1 MGKSDHL
8 KVFGKKS
15 GGKEARSPETRSRN
29 SRSSTDNR
37 SSTGNNGSDNP
48 MAMLSDLDLGEGAD
62 DDPDFDWDTLP
73 PPPSDTQSLDNPFNG
88 NEPLPSFRRRGG
100 DPDSNDAIERD
111 AVNTIRDTSGAYE
124 EPDSGSDQED
134 AGMNDE
140 YRRKRER
147 LVDVED
153 SASEVS
159 SLRRTSREGKNV
171 RFHPETDDIHP
182 EDPVAVA
189 GANTEEGTES
199 NENEAAP
206 SSGMKDSVNV
216 EDEEGSET
224 SSSNNENKFDHFKKF
239 FRRGS
244 VQNKPEGG
252 DNGDEKGMTNIK
264 DGENDDE
271 KEGGGGFFS
280 RMMQNINE
288 AKNGLAPGLRDVNLH
303 PEEDPEKNT
312 VQEADVEG
320 NDVQLVDFNSVAKGI
335 VKNYSSLPNS
345 SQQQKEP
352 TAYEGETMYSPSSIS
367 SSPGPEQFVAQP
379 MDNYDFDQVDSD
391 GEDSDL
397 DPFVGAQT
405 YVPPPQRVRGGVLGS
420 LLKMYQN
427 EDVSDSYSTASS
439 IGEEPTKASRPLL
452 EQQSSKSRIPT
463 AGSLLH
469 VPSSA
474 ASHLKKNAQHLAG
487 GAQHL
492 ASKHYPGRKKEDA
505 SGSNSELPSF
515 KNTRPKKHKKHLP
528 KFKKKMAAE
537 AKITVHIADLLQRHR
552 FILRMCKGLMM
563 YGAPT
568 HRLEEY
574 MIMTSRVLEID
585 GQFLY
590 LPGCMF
596 VSFGDAT
603 TRTSEVQLVRC
614 AQGLNLWKLHQV
626 HSIYKQVVHDT
637 MSASEGNILMDKV
650 LQDRNL
656 VPSWICVLLYGFC
669 SAMVTPYAF
678 GGDWVN
684 LAVSFFIGT
693 CVGALQFIVSARSN
707 MYSNVFEISASIVV
721 SFVGRAFGSIGGSK
735 ICFGAVT
742 QGSLALIL
750 PGYII
755 LCGALELQSR
765 NLVAGSVRMFYAII
779 YSLFLSFGITLGAA
793 LFGWMYKGATNET
806 NCPYP
811 ISAWYRFLF
820 VPAFTIGISL
830 INQAHWIQLPVMVA
844 ISCTGYVVTYY
855 SGKHFKNS
863 TEFTASLAAFVIGI
877 MGNLY
882 SRVWKG
888 LAVSAMLPA
897 IFVQVP
903 SGVASQSSLLSGLQS
918 ANEIIRNNHTTEETT
933 TGGASDLSG
942 SLSFGITMIQVSI
955 GITVGLFGSSLIV
968 YPFGKKS
975 TGLFSL

>member
-8 KVFGKKS
+8 KLFGKKS
-15 GGKEARSPETRSRN
+15 GGKDARSPETRSRN

-37 SSTGNNGSDNP
+37 SSIGNNGSDNP
-48 MAMLSDLDLGEGAD
+48 LARLSDLDLEEGVD
-62 DDPDFDWDTLP
+62 DDADFDWDTLP
-73 PPPSDTQSLDNPFNG
+73 LPPSDAQSLDNPFNSG
-88 NEPLPSFRRRGG
+88 EALPSFRRRGG
-100 DPDSNDAIERD
+100 PTSNDAIERD
-111 AVNTIRDTSGAYE
+111 AVDTIRDTSGAYE
-124 EPDSGSDQED
+124 EPDSASDGED
-134 AGMNDE
+134 VGMNDE
-140 YRRKRER
+140 YQRKRER
-147 LVDVED
+147 LVDVND

-159 SLRRTSREGKNV
+159 SPRRESREGKNV
-171 RFHPETDDIHP
+171 RFHTETDDINP
-182 EDPVAVA
+182 EDPIAA
-189 GANTEEGTES
+189 PAANTEAGTGT
-199 NENEAAP
+199 NENGEAS
-206 SSGMKDSVNV
+206 SSGMKSSINV
-216 EDEEGSET
+216 DDEEGSET
-224 SSSNNENKFDHFKKF
+224 SSSNNENKLDHFKKF

-244 VQNKPEGG
+244 VQNKPDGG
-252 DNGDEKGMTNIK
+252 EDGAEKGMKSMK
-264 DGENDDE
+264 DDDNDDE

-280 RMMQNINE
+280 KVIQNIKDAN
-288 AKNGLAPGLRDVNLH
+288 NGLAPGLRNVNLH
-303 PEEDPEKNT
+303 PEADPEKNS
-312 VQEADVEG
+312 VQEAEVDG
-320 NDVQLVDFNSVAKGI
+320 DDIQLVDFNSVAKGL
-335 VKNYSSLPNS
+335 VKNYSSLPQS
-345 SQQQKEP
+345 AHHQKEP
-352 TAYEGETMYSPSSIS
+352 AILEGDTMYSPSTPS
-367 SSPGPEQFVAQP
+367 SSPGPESFVAAP
-379 MDNYDFDQVDSD
+379 MDDYDFDQVDSD

-427 EDVSDSYSTASS
+427 EDVSDSFSTASS
-439 IGEEPTKASRPLL
+439 IGEEPAKPSKPLL
-452 EQQSSKSRIPT
+452 DPHFSKGKIPT

-474 ASHLKKNAQHLAG
+474 ASHLKKNAQQLAG
-487 GAQHL
+487 GAHNL
-492 ASKHYPGRKKEDA
+492 ATKHYPGRKNEEA

-515 KNTRPKKHKKHLP
+515 KNTRPKKNKKHLP

-590 LPGCMF
+590 LPGCMI

-656 VPSWICVLLYGFC
+656 VPSWVCVLLYGFC

-793 LFGWMYKGATNET
+793 LFGWMYKNATNET

-811 ISAWYRFLF
+811 ISPWYRFLF

-830 INQAHWIQLPVMVA
+830 INQAHWIQLPVMVT

-918 ANEIIRNNHTTEETT
+918 ANELIKTNSTK
-933 TGGASDLSG
+933 GGDAMPGASDLSG